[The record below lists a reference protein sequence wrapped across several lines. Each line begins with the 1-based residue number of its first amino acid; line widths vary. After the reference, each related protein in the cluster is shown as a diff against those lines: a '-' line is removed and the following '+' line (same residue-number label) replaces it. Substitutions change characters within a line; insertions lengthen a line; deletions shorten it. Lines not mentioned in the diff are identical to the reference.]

1 MMEKSGL
8 DMSRPNALY
17 GAGLAF
23 AVLLS
28 LVVSNVPQAALSHYV
43 HIPFRKNVAI
53 ALFGVGAFFAMVTV
67 QRYMARVKFPWKIP
81 QSQVSILYLLSFA
94 GLISAIALSH

>member
-17 GAGLAF
+17 GVGLAF

-28 LVVSNVPQAALSHYV
+28 LLVSNVPQAALSHYLHV
-43 HIPFRKNVAI
+43 PFRKQASLGLFVVG
-53 ALFGVGAFFAMVTV
+53 ALFALLTV
-67 QRYMARVKFPWKIP
+67 QRYMARVKFPWKVP
-81 QSQVSILYLLSFA
+81 QSQVSILYLVSLA
-94 GLISAIALSH
+94 GLVFAIALSH